1 MTDRPAGE
9 DQEPADQP
17 VVLDATRPCTG
28 EMVCECVACVIER
41 ERRVR
46 TGVRPSR
53 QPWYTR

>member
-1 MTDRPAGE
+1 MTERPAGE
-9 DQEPADQP
+9 GRAPADQLP
-17 VVLDATRPCTG
+17 VLDATRPCSG
-28 EMVCECVACVIER
+28 EMTCECVSCVLER